1 MTLSVKLLKASC
13 PLVSV
18 PWQVYVPPSLV
29 KVVLIAKMYAF
40 IVELPTIVPVLYVP
54 DLCMVTIIIL

>member
-13 PLVSV
+13 PLVFV

-29 KVVLIAKMYAF
+29 KVVLIAKMYVF
-40 IVELPTIVPVLYVP
+40 VVDLPTIVPFYFIWSLWTGPGVAE
-54 DLCMVTIIIL
+54 